1 MHIDLA
7 GPVFSDKKRTAT
19 GFGVATLVEWVL
31 KNAS

>member
-1 MHIDLA
+1 MHIDVA

-19 GFGVATLVEWVL
+19 GFGVATLVEWVQ